1 MCSLAGGGRWVV
13 RSAFF
18 FFFSSSCRCR
28 DGAEAPASSP
38 VKCVMRVQVEN
49 PHRDVWGSGG
59 KNKGP
64 EMATPFLRLLPGS
77 GNGLAQHQM
86 RLQEPEPKVTAARPL
101 GGGGRTAERL
111 WIQETQQ

>member
-1 MCSLAGGGRWVV
+1 M
-13 RSAFF
+13 
-18 FFFSSSCRCR
+18 
-28 DGAEAPASSP
+28 
-38 VKCVMRVQVEN
+38 EN

-86 RLQEPEPKVTAARPL
+86 RLQEPEPKVTAPGLWEEGAEQQKGSGYRRPSNK
-101 GGGGRTAERL
+101 
-111 WIQETQQ
+111 